1 MQIPVGKEDEDEE
14 MEEMDGADG
23 EADGEGEHNVEA
35 VAKLRSR
42 KDMYYSLAHGQSEDI
57 LHQPK
62 MLVSTGFVVQ

>member
-14 MEEMDGADG
+14 MEEMEGADG
-23 EADGEGEHNVEA
+23 EDPEGEHNVEA

-42 KDMYYSLAHGQSEDI
+42 KDAYYTLAHGQSEDI
-57 LHQPK
+57 SHQPK

>member
-14 MEEMDGADG
+14 MEGADG
-23 EADGEGEHNVEA
+23 EDPEGEHNVEA

-42 KDMYYSLAHGQSEDI
+42 KDAYYTLAHGQSEDI
-57 LHQPK
+57 SHQPK